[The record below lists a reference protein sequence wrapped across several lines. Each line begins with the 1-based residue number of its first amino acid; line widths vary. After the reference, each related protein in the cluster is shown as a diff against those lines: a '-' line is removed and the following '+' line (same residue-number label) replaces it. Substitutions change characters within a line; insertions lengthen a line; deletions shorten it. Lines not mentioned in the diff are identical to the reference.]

1 MKGVF
6 ILKNLKVI
14 QNELVYLSQKN
25 EVVCDSLQVA
35 EKFKKRHDNVLRAI
49 EGILKNE
56 ETKEMFTLSS
66 YTDRQNKQV
75 YRMYIM
81 NRDGFSLLIMGFT
94 GKKALDWKLKYIQAF
109 NEMEKQLKEK
119 QSIQWQQTRLEAKNM
134 RKLETA
140 EIKELVQYA
149 QSQGSKNA
157 KKYYLALS
165 KLANKTIG
173 LSGGQREQAS
183 ITQLNT
189 LTLIENIIHH
199 VIQEGIEKQ
208 LPYKEIYQ
216 ICKVR
221 LEEFREITYLG

>member
-1 MKGVF
+1 M
-6 ILKNLKVI
+6 
-14 QNELVYLSQKN
+14 QKQI
-25 EVVCDSLQVA
+25 EQTLTSLEVA
-35 EKFKKRHDNVLRAI
+35 EMINKNHADLMRDIRRYIKQLNQSKIAFVEFFQESTYMDGKGEERPCYKITKKGCEFVAHKLTGVKGT
-49 EGILKNE
+49 E
-56 ETKEMFTLSS
+56 FT
-66 YTDRQNKQV
+66 
-75 YRMYIM
+75 
-81 NRDGFSLLIMGFT
+81 
-94 GKKALDWKLKYIQAF
+94 AKYINRF
-109 NEMEKQLKEK
+109 HDMEEILRERS
-119 QSIQWQQTRLEAKNM
+119 SIQWQQTRLEAKNM
-134 RKLETA
+134 RKLETE

-149 QSQGSKNA
+149 QAQGSKNA

-189 LTLIENIIHH
+189 LTLVENIIHH

-221 LEEFREITYLG
+221 LEQFRKITYLG

>member
-1 MKGVF
+1 M
-6 ILKNLKVI
+6 
-14 QNELVYLSQKN
+14 QKQI
-25 EVVCDSLQVA
+25 EQTLTSLEVA
-35 EKFKKRHDNVLRAI
+35 EMMRKNHADLMRDIRRYTKQLNQSKIAFVEFFQESTYMDGKGEERPCYKITKKGCEFVAHKLTGVKGT
-49 EGILKNE
+49 E
-56 ETKEMFTLSS
+56 FT
-66 YTDRQNKQV
+66 
-75 YRMYIM
+75 
-81 NRDGFSLLIMGFT
+81 
-94 GKKALDWKLKYIQAF
+94 AKYINRF
-109 NEMEKQLKEK
+109 HDMEEILQERS
-119 QSIQWQQTRLEAKNM
+119 SIQWQQTCIECKKV

-149 QSQGSKNA
+149 QAQGSKNA

-189 LTLIENIIHH
+189 LTLVENIIHH

-221 LEEFREITYLG
+221 LEQFRKITYLG

>member
-1 MKGVF
+1 M
-6 ILKNLKVI
+6 
-14 QNELVYLSQKN
+14 QKQI
-25 EVVCDSLQVA
+25 EQTLTSLEVA
-35 EKFKKRHDNVLRAI
+35 EMMRKNHADLMRDIRRYTKQLNQSKIAFVEFFQESTYMDGKGEERPCYKITKKGCEFVAHKLTGVKGT
-49 EGILKNE
+49 E
-56 ETKEMFTLSS
+56 FT
-66 YTDRQNKQV
+66 
-75 YRMYIM
+75 
-81 NRDGFSLLIMGFT
+81 
-94 GKKALDWKLKYIQAF
+94 AKYINRF
-109 NEMEKQLKEK
+109 HDMEKIIQER
-119 QSIQWQQTRLEAKNM
+119 SSVQWQQTRLAAKDM

-149 QSQGSKNA
+149 QAQGSKNA

-173 LSGGQREQAS
+173 LSGKQREQAS

-189 LTLIENIIHH
+189 LTLVENIIHH

-221 LEEFREITYLG
+221 LEQFREITYLG